1 VSQRGMGMLPHVL
14 IPIPVRNETHTSITP
29 ILPSPVKGSGA
40 DSFGS
45 SPEVPTMKG
54 IREV

>member
-1 VSQRGMGMLPHVL
+1 M
-14 IPIPVRNETHTSITP
+14 PIPVRDETHASITP
-29 ILPSPVKGSGA
+29 ILTFPVKGSGA